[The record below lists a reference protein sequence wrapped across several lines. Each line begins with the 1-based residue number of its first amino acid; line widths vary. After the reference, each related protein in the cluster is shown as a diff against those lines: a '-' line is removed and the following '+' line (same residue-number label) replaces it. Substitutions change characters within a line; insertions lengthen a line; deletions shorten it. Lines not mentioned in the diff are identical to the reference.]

1 MTTYPLG
8 YTDGEQARL
17 IRQAQR
23 LAPMTERC
31 FLDAGIATGWRVLEL
46 GSGLGDV
53 SLLLARLVG
62 PSGEVVGIERDA
74 SSIARATARLA
85 EAGVR
90 NVRFRHADVRAIAE
104 APRFDAVVGRYILQW
119 MSDPLSVLKNV
130 VTLVRSGGVVAFQE
144 TAWTAMRAYGRRL
157 PLINQVL
164 DTIYETLSAQGVH
177 MEMGFDLYRTF
188 KDAGLPAPTMRL
200 EMILG
205 GDAAMATALADL
217 ARSVAP
223 TATTLGDLDTLA
235 ERILGQV
242 QGAQTVMA
250 LNTLVSAWAV
260 RS

>member
-1 MTTYPLG
+1 RGGRHRARCELDRPR
-8 YTDGEQARL
+8 DG
-17 IRQAQR
+17 
-23 LAPMTERC
+23 APRRSGCTQCPVPSRGRSRDRRGAAVRC
-31 FLDAGIATGWRVLEL
+31 GRRPVHPAMDVRSAVR
-46 GSGLGDV
+46 SQKRGDV
-53 SLLLARLVG
+53 G
-62 PSGEVVGIERDA
+62 PHWR
-74 SSIARATARLA
+74 RR
-85 EAGVR
+85 GVPG
-90 NVRFRHADVRAIAE
+90 D
-104 APRFDAVVGRYILQW
+104 
-119 MSDPLSVLKNV
+119 
-130 VTLVRSGGVVAFQE
+130 
-144 TAWTAMRAYGRRL
+144 AWTAMRAYGRRL